1 MVLFLN
7 LDLKEFA
14 RGAAL
19 GAWTLLLVS
28 ELGLNSEVLPGLGG
42 HPGAQSRLLYVGGA
56 LPALPSGIR
65 GLLRPSPPFSKLLFW
80 AGLRDLT
87 TPRGKDPDETTQSCP
102 ACLASCLLP
111 WSV

>member
-56 LPALPSGIR
+56 LPALPSGTS
-65 GLLRPSPPFSKLLFW
+65 GGSSALHLPSPNFCS
-80 AGLRDLT
+80 GLD
-87 TPRGKDPDETTQSCP
+87 
-102 ACLASCLLP
+102 
-111 WSV
+111 